1 MPTQTAVARPLV
13 ERRATPRYHPAVAND
28 EAARAA
34 NRARFA
40 RLIAQPETEIDL
52 AQGALAIAADGRP
65 EIDPTRTL
73 AALDDL
79 AERVRLRLDVGDAET
94 HVIDR
99 LQDVLF
105 RESGFRG
112 PTAAEYHDPR
122 ASLLDVV
129 VARRI
134 GLPISLAIIELEVA
148 WRIGLRLVGIGLP
161 GHFIVGAPGGILLD
175 PADDGRRLTPDD
187 CQALLRRSIGD
198 GILFH
203 SGMLRPNSKREILAR
218 VLRNLR
224 SAYLAARDWPA
235 ALGIIELLGVIEPTD
250 PDHGRDRGLLL
261 GRMGRFNEAVVA
273 LGRYLQERP
282 DGHDVDDV
290 RQVLGIFAG
299 RRN

>member
-1 MPTQTAVARPLV
+1 VV
-13 ERRATPRYHPAVAND
+13 ND
-28 EAARAA
+28 DVARAA

-40 RLIAQPETEIDL
+40 RLIAQPEPDIDL
-52 AQGALAIAADGRP
+52 ARGALAIAADGRS
-65 EIDPTRTL
+65 DVDADSALTM
-73 AALDDL
+73 LDDL

-99 LQDVLF
+99 IQDVLF
-105 RESGFRG
+105 REFGFRG

-129 VARRI
+129 LARRI
-134 GLPISLAIIELEVA
+134 GLPISLAIVELEVA
-148 WRIGLRLVGIGLP
+148 WRIGLGLVGIGLP
-161 GHFIVGAPGGILLD
+161 GHFIVGAPGGVLLD
-175 PADDGRRLTPDD
+175 PACDGRRLAPDD

-203 SGMLRPNSKREILAR
+203 SGMLRPNGKREILAR

-224 SAYLAARDWPA
+224 SAHLAARDWPA
-235 ALGIIELLGVIEPTD
+235 ALGAVEMLAIIEPTD

-261 GRMGRFNEAVVA
+261 GRMGRFSDAVAA
-273 LGRYLQERP
+273 LGIYLRERP
-282 DGHDVDDV
+282 DGHDAADV
-290 RQVLGIFAG
+290 RQVMGIFAG

>member
-1 MPTQTAVARPLV
+1 VV
-13 ERRATPRYHPAVAND
+13 ND
-28 EAARAA
+28 DEARAA

-40 RLIAQPETEIDL
+40 RLIAQPEVDIDL
-52 AQGALAIAADGRP
+52 ARGALAIAADGRP
-65 EIDPTRTL
+65 EVDQGATL
-73 AALDDL
+73 AALDEL

-99 LQDVLF
+99 LQDVLY
-105 RESGFRG
+105 RESGYRG

-134 GLPISLAIIELEVA
+134 GLPISLAIVELEVA
-148 WRIGLRLVGIGLP
+148 WRIGLGLVGIGLP
-161 GHFIVGAPGGILLD
+161 GHFIVGAPGGVLLD
-175 PADDGRRLTPDD
+175 PTGDGRRLTPDD

-203 SGMLRPNSKREILAR
+203 AGMLRPNGKREILAR

-224 SAYLAARDWPA
+224 SAHLAARDWPA
-235 ALGIIELLGVIEPTD
+235 ALGSVELLAVIEPTD

-261 GRMGRFNEAVVA
+261 GRMGRFNEAVAA

-282 DGHDVDDV
+282 DGHDVADV

>member
-1 MPTQTAVARPLV
+1 MVQ
-13 ERRATPRYHPAVAND
+13 D
-28 EAARAA
+28 DAARAA

-40 RLIAQPETEIDL
+40 RLIAQPEADIDL
-52 AQGALAIAADGRP
+52 ARGALTIAADGRP
-65 EIDPTRTL
+65 EVDAGAAL
-73 AALDDL
+73 AALDEL
-79 AERVRLRLDVGDAET
+79 AELVRIRLDVGDAET

-148 WRIGLRLVGIGLP
+148 WRIGLGLVGIGLP
-161 GHFIVGAPGGILLD
+161 GHFIVGAPGGALLD
-175 PADDGRRLTPDD
+175 PAADGRRLTPDD
-187 CQALLRRSIGD
+187 CQALLRQSIGD

-203 SGMLRPNSKREILAR
+203 QGMLRPNGKREILAR

-224 SAYLAARDWPA
+224 SAHLAARDWPA
-235 ALGIIELLGVIEPTD
+235 ALGMVELLAIVEPTD

-261 GRMGRFNEAVVA
+261 GRIGRFNDAVVA

-282 DGHDVDDV
+282 DGHDVADV